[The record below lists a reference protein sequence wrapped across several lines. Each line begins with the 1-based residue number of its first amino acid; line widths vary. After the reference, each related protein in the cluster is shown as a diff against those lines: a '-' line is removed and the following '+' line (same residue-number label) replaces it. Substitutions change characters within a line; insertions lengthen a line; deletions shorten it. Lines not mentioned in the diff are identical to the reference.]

1 MIDQTL
7 RTRIDLEIKR
17 AIESFESAK
26 LLLKGELFDECVS
39 SAYYAMF
46 HFTKALLL
54 TIQEEPSTH
63 QGLISLFGLNFIKT
77 SKIEREYNDML
88 IDAKES
94 RESGDYDAARSFTK
108 EEAIEK
114 VENAE
119 KFNQRILQYLKSI
132 GFENN

>member
-1 MIDQTL
+1 
-7 RTRIDLEIKR
+7 
-17 AIESFESAK
+17 
-26 LLLKGELFDECVS
+26 
-39 SAYYAMF
+39 MF